1 MLRFSVVV
9 MITML
14 GMALASMVANGG
26 DSGISAASKSK
37 TTIRKVV
44 VGNPQDPDALP
55 REIQD
60 AYDNGARMIVIHP
73 GVYLLPKLG
82 HAIFTLQGWTDTTLS
97 AYGCTMILQ
106 DTDGGND
113 AFDLR
118 NCTRVTLKGPTL
130 SQNVVTFYQGRVVE
144 VGQDA
149 NGKAWCDWK
158 PDTAYP
164 VPPANTTQFPGGA
177 NVVDKNTRMLKL
189 GNGDFWS
196 PPMEYI
202 GNGVFRIHFNQP
214 KLNFGV
220 GDWIVG
226 RYGNPPFK
234 VFLDHCRD
242 CTVRDVTMMRNG
254 FAPLREDGGGGN
266 HIIHCIWTLGPKPI
280 GATENPVVTNA
291 ADGIHSTGANPGPD
305 LEDCVFKGVFLDD
318 CIAIHGNFQ
327 TVKSATGNTMVVE
340 SGYAKLKVG
349 EPARISDNKGFFA
362 QAMVTAIKDNE
373 DKTFTVTLD
382 KSLNVPAGA
391 KVSNPDADGQGCKV
405 IGCHL
410 GDTRSRGILIKGSN
424 CIIKDNVIVGCGMPA
439 ISLGP
444 EYYWNEADYVWN
456 AKVEGNTLRENGISG
471 YGGAA
476 IYVHGD
482 GAMGNR
488 DILIKDNK
496 LISNYDGDIH
506 IEWTD
511 GAIIEGN
518 RIQDP
523 NPLPT
528 FFTKQPDISIE
539 HSRNITQKGNE

>member
-1 MLRFSVVV
+1 MT
-9 MITML
+9 I
-14 GMALASMVANGG
+14 G
-26 DSGISAASKSK
+26 DINAKSARHRVKPSSG
-37 TTIRKVV
+37 KVE
-44 VGNPQDPDALP
+44 VGNPKTPETLP
-55 REIQD
+55 QEIED
-60 AYDNGARMIVIHP
+60 AYANGARFIVIRP

-82 HAIFTLQGWTDTTLS
+82 HPVFTLQGWTDATLS

-106 DTDGGND
+106 DTDGGHD
-113 AFDLR
+113 LFDLR
-118 NCTRVTLKGPTL
+118 DCTNVTLQGPVL
-130 SQNVVTFYQGRVVE
+130 SQNVVTFYQGRVVD

-158 PDTAYP
+158 PDKGYP
-164 VPPANTTQFPGGA
+164 MPPENATQFPGGA
-177 NVVDKNTRMLKL
+177 NVVDRRTRMLKL

-196 PPMEYI
+196 PPMKYT
-202 GNGVFRIHFNQP
+202 GNGVFRIQFNQP

-226 RYGNPPFK
+226 RYGNAPFK
-234 VFLDHCRD
+234 VFLEHCRN
-242 CTVRDVTMMRNG
+242 CTIKDVTMMRNG
-254 FAPLREDGGGGN
+254 FAPLREDRGGGN
-266 HIIHCIWTLGPKPI
+266 HILHCIWALGPKPE
-280 GATENPVVTNA
+280 GATEAPLVTNA
-291 ADGIHSTGANPGPD
+291 ADGIHSTGANPGTD

-327 TVKSATGNTMVVE
+327 TVKSATGDTMVVE
-340 SGYAKLKVG
+340 NGYAGLKVG
-349 EPARISDNKGFFA
+349 DPARISDNKGFFA
-362 QAMVTAIKDNE
+362 QALVTAIKPNGDN
-373 DKTFTVTLD
+373 TLTVTLNQ
-382 KSLNVPAGA
+382 SVNVPAGA

-405 IGCHL
+405 IGCRL

-424 CIIKDNVIVGCGMPA
+424 CVIKDNVIVGCGMSA

-456 AKVEGNTLRENGISG
+456 AKVEGNTLRDNGISG

-488 DILIKDNK
+488 EIIIRNNR

-506 IEWTD
+506 VEWTD

-539 HSRNITQKGNE
+539 HSLNITQK

>member
-1 MLRFSVVV
+1 MNRSSVILM
-9 MITML
+9 MILLCMGLCAIMTSGDIYGKSARL
-14 GMALASMVANGG
+14 SVKPASG
-26 DSGISAASKSK
+26 
-37 TTIRKVV
+37 KVE
-44 VGNPQDPDALP
+44 VGNPKTPETLP
-55 REIQD
+55 REIEN
-60 AYDNGARMIVIHP
+60 AYENGARLIVIRP
-73 GVYLLPKLG
+73 GVYLLPKLE
-82 HAIFTLQGWTDTTLS
+82 HTVFMLQGWRDATLS
-97 AYGCTMILQ
+97 AYGVTLILQ
-106 DTDGGND
+106 DPEAGHDL
-113 AFDLR
+113 FDLQGCA
-118 NCTRVTLKGPTL
+118 NVTLKGVVL
-130 SQNVVTFYQGRVVE
+130 SQNEVTFYQGRVI
-144 VGQDA
+144 GMGHDLD
-149 NGKAWCDWK
+149 GKAWCDWK
-158 PDTAYP
+158 PDQGYP
-164 VPPANTTQFPGGA
+164 IPPENATQFPGGA
-177 NVVDKNTRMLKL
+177 NIVDRRTRMLKL

-196 PPMEYI
+196 PAMETI
-202 GNGVFRIHFNQP
+202 GDGVFRIHFNQP

-234 VFLDHCRD
+234 VFLDHSRN
-242 CTVRDVTMMRNG
+242 CTIKDVTMMRNG

-266 HIIHCIWTLGPKPI
+266 HILHCIWALGPKTE
-280 GATENPVVTNA
+280 GATAAPLVTNA
-291 ADGIHSTGANPGPD
+291 ADGIHSTGANPGTD

-327 TVKSATGNTMVVE
+327 TVKSVTGDTMVVE
-340 SGYAKLKVG
+340 SGYAGLKVG
-349 EPARISDNKGFFA
+349 DPARISDNKGFFA
-362 QAMVTAIKDNE
+362 QAMVTAIKANGDN
-373 DKTFTVTLD
+373 TLTVTLD
-382 KSLNVPAGA
+382 KSLNVPVGA

-456 AKVEGNTLRENGISG
+456 VLVEGNTLRDNGISG

-488 DILIKDNK
+488 EIIIRNNRLS
-496 LISNYDGDIH
+496 SNYDGDIH
-506 IEWTD
+506 VEWTD
-511 GAIIEGN
+511 GAIIEDN

-528 FFTKQPDISIE
+528 FFTRQPDISIE
-539 HSRNITQKGNE
+539 HSRNITQKGNG

>member
-1 MLRFSVVV
+1 MNRFPIFLMMILICMGLCAMMASGDINGKSSRLSVK
-9 MITML
+9 
-14 GMALASMVANGG
+14 S
-26 DSGISAASKSK
+26 DSG
-37 TTIRKVV
+37 KVE
-44 VGNPQDPDALP
+44 VGNPKTPETLP
-55 REIQD
+55 REIEN
-60 AYDNGARMIVIHP
+60 AYENGAKFILIRP
-73 GVYLLPKLG
+73 GVYLLPKLE
-82 HAIFTLQGWTDTTLS
+82 HTVFTLQGWTGVTLS

-106 DTDGGND
+106 DTEWGHD

-118 NCTRVTLKGPTL
+118 DCTNVTLKGPVL
-130 SQNVVTFYQGRVVE
+130 SQNVITSYQGRVVE

-149 NGKAWCDWK
+149 NSKAWCDWK
-158 PDTAYP
+158 PDKGYP
-164 VPPANTTQFPGGA
+164 TPPENATQFPGGA
-177 NVVDKNTRMLKL
+177 NVVDRRTRMLKL

-196 PPMEYI
+196 PPMKYI

-226 RYGNPPFK
+226 RYGNAPFK

-242 CTVRDVTMMRNG
+242 CTIRDVTMMRNG

-266 HIIHCIWTLGPKPI
+266 HILHCIWALGPKPE
-280 GATENPVVTNA
+280 GATEVSLVTNA

-327 TVKSATGNTMVVE
+327 TVKSATGDTMVVE
-340 SGYAKLKVG
+340 SGFAKLKVG
-349 EPARISDNKGFFA
+349 EPARISNNKGFFA
-362 QAMVTAIKDNE
+362 QAMVTAIKTNGDS
-373 DKTFTVTLD
+373 TLTVTLD
-382 KSLNVPAGA
+382 KSLNVPASA

-424 CIIKDNVIVGCGMPA
+424 CMIKDNVIVGCGMPA

-476 IYVHGD
+476 IFVHGD
-482 GAMGNR
+482 GAIGNR

-511 GAIIEGN
+511 EATIEDN
-518 RIQDP
+518 RITDP
-523 NPLPT
+523 HPWPA
-528 FFTKQPDISIE
+528 FFTKQSVISIE
-539 HSRNITQKGNE
+539 HSRNITQKGNG

>member
-1 MLRFSVVV
+1 
-9 MITML
+9 
-14 GMALASMVANGG
+14 
-26 DSGISAASKSK
+26 
-37 TTIRKVV
+37 
-44 VGNPQDPDALP
+44 
-55 REIQD
+55 
-60 AYDNGARMIVIHP
+60 
-73 GVYLLPKLG
+73 
-82 HAIFTLQGWTDTTLS
+82 
-97 AYGCTMILQ
+97 
-106 DTDGGND
+106 
-113 AFDLR
+113 
-118 NCTRVTLKGPTL
+118 
-130 SQNVVTFYQGRVVE
+130 
-144 VGQDA
+144 
-149 NGKAWCDWK
+149 
-158 PDTAYP
+158 
-164 VPPANTTQFPGGA
+164 
-177 NVVDKNTRMLKL
+177 
-189 GNGDFWS
+189 
-196 PPMEYI
+196 
-202 GNGVFRIHFNQP
+202 
-214 KLNFGV
+214 
-220 GDWIVG
+220 
-226 RYGNPPFK
+226 
-234 VFLDHCRD
+234 
-242 CTVRDVTMMRNG
+242 
-254 FAPLREDGGGGN
+254 
-266 HIIHCIWTLGPKPI
+266 
-280 GATENPVVTNA
+280 
-291 ADGIHSTGANPGPD
+291 
-305 LEDCVFKGVFLDD
+305 
-318 CIAIHGNFQ
+318 
-327 TVKSATGNTMVVE
+327 VE